1 MTVDPDALAE
11 KELDYDDLTRLWL
24 EALNG
29 CAKEDSTILK
39 KHPWA
44 TSKWD
49 EIQKEIEETP
59 DDVVIDIPV
68 ELSELSAELQSVYS
82 VGPEDQAHIDVP
94 MEVNENNP
102 PEAGNTETPPSK
114 KASSPRRP
122 PKSPKRS

>member
-1 MTVDPDALAE
+1 MAVRGINMVGAMSA
-11 KELDYDDLTRLWL
+11 
-24 EALNG
+24 
-29 CAKEDSTILK
+29 
-39 KHPWA
+39 
-44 TSKWD
+44 
-49 EIQKEIEETP
+49 IEETP

-82 VGPEDQAHIDVP
+82 VGPEDQAHIDIP